1 MSSGKGREALLKY
14 RAGGPR
20 KSLANSIRSSDIVR
34 GMKKLMEVQG
44 WVAAFSL
51 STGPWA
57 VSQGDYK
64 ERKQGG
70 QGTGDGQAL
79 WGGCRD

>member
-1 MSSGKGREALLKY
+1 MSSGKGREALFKY

-20 KSLANSIRSSDIVR
+20 KALASSIRSGGTVR
-34 GMKKLMEVQG
+34 GMKKLMEVRG
-44 WVAAFSL
+44 WVAEFSL

-57 VSQGDYK
+57 VSQGHYK

-70 QGTGDGQAL
+70 QGTGDGEAL